1 MKDHIKPSLIEKPD
15 QIVLNVDS
23 NDLDSYRQP
32 DLHAKS
38 IADIASS
45 IKNEKQDVTVSNI
58 VT

>member
-23 NDLDSYRQP
+23 NDLDPYRQP

-38 IADIASS
+38 IVDIASS

>member
-38 IADIASS
+38 IVDIASS
-45 IKNEKQDVTVSNI
+45 IKNDKQDVTVSNI